1 MIKSLFLL
9 CVSLLPVAANA
20 ADDSAAA
27 YSQRDNAIGLMIN
40 DFEAKDNKLK
50 TAGEIE
56 KYHRCLLSDK
66 AERPNEAAYDGHYK
80 FLIAQAT
87 ETFDV
92 PVGMLT
98 CLCGR
103 ESRFEANEV
112 NDESGA
118 TGICQSL
125 DGSLA
130 DVERWRQ
137 TNPKIKAAWQSFVT
151 HLGPK
156 LEDAS
161 CATQPLSPPL
171 LKRCPSLGL
180 GVASIYLK
188 FVYSR
193 VQRNADF
200 GDTTWSAQSVDTLT
214 TVAGAY
220 YAGAGVADK
229 ALHGLADRSMW
240 NRAMM
245 HQVCVNAKA
254 KGMTPDWMH
263 TRLSTL
269 RNHMQAV
276 RNCIMAGNWLDH
288 QGNPMGGEC
297 KDANADAQ
305 VKSMKTFRD
314 SLPVECE

>member
-1 MIKSLFLL
+1 MTKLLFAL
-9 CVSLLPVAANA
+9 CLALLPLASH
-20 ADDSAAA
+20 ADDGAAQ
-27 YSQRDNAIGLMIN
+27 YSGRDNAIGLLIN
-40 DFEAKDNKLK
+40 DIGAKENKLK
-50 TAGEIE
+50 TADEIE

-66 AERPNEAAYDGHYK
+66 AERPNEAAYEGRYR

-87 ETFDV
+87 ESFDV

-103 ESRFEANEV
+103 ESRFEASEV

-125 DGSLA
+125 AGSLS
-130 DVERWRQ
+130 DVERWRR
-137 TNPKIKAAWQSFVT
+137 TNPKVKAAWEAFVG
-151 HLGPK
+151 HLGTK
-156 LEDAS
+156 LEDPS
-161 CATQPLSPPL
+161 CAGRPLSPPL

-193 VQRNADF
+193 VERDNNFASL
-200 GDTTWSAQSVDTLT
+200 TWDRQSVDTLT

-220 YAGAGVADK
+220 YAGASVAEK
-229 ALHGLADRSMW
+229 ALRNQPNRAYWNRSM
-240 NRAMM
+240 M
-245 HQVCVNAKA
+245 HEVCVEAKA
-254 KGMTPDWMH
+254 NGMTPDWMH

-276 RNCIMAGNWLDH
+276 RNCIMAGTWLDH

-297 KDANADAQ
+297 HSADSPDQLKAMQ
-305 VKSMKTFRD
+305 KFRE